1 MRPRLLTDF
10 GKRKR
15 MNGPY
20 KADNCAVIKNVE
32 QKLFLMLVVPKSK
45 TKTNN
50 KIKKQNKKKQIQNQ
64 NIEKIYKLSL
74 INCCCLLLFYIC
86 V

>member
-1 MRPRLLTDF
+1 
-10 GKRKR
+10 

-20 KADNCAVIKNVE
+20 KADNCAVLKNVE

-50 KIKKQNKKKQIQNQ
+50 KIKKQNKTNKFKIKILKK
-64 NIEKIYKLSL
+64 Y
-74 INCCCLLLFYIC
+74 INYR
-86 V
+86 